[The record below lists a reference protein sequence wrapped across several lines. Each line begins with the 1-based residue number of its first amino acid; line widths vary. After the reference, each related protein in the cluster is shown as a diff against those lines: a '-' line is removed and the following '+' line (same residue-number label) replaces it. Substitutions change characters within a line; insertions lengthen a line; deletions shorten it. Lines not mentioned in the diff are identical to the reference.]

1 MALTPETLTRHELIG
16 LRVRVADAPNPDR
29 IGIAGRI
36 VSETMGTFVVETS
49 EGETK
54 QVQKRGSLC
63 EFRLPVEAP
72 GGATTTT
79 DTDEAAGDRKVPG
92 SSSELGMETAGVRPR
107 QSVPSASVRADAA
120 SPDGECEDG
129 VYVTVD
135 ATTLLSRP
143 AERTEV
149 TGDSKWR

>member
-36 VSETMGTFVVETS
+36 VAETMGTFVVETS

-63 EFRLPVEAP
+63 EFRLPIEAP
-72 GGATTTT
+72 GGATTT